1 MIQQL
6 KKIAEQHKDNPEE
19 FFNSFF
25 KLYEPKFFSKDTLLE
40 GLAEFSSP
48 MKEIIAVHQAWGMIG
63 NDSFENYLSQTDEQF
78 DECVRLGLCLLE
90 REKCYQGLLKARE
103 LFKQNNEEIPED
115 EEPRLFFQF
124 YEPLEDFES
133 IAGTYLLEHLNHCR

>member
-25 KLYEPKFFSKDTLLE
+25 ELYDPKFFSKDTLLA

-48 MKEIIAVHQAWGMIG
+48 IKELIAAHQAWGMIG
-63 NDSFENYLSQTDEQF
+63 SSSFDNYLAQVDEQF
-78 DECVRLGLCLLE
+78 DECVRLGLCLLK
-90 REKCYQGLLKARE
+90 REKCFQGLLEARE
-103 LFKQNNEEIPED
+103 LFKQNEDEIPED
-115 EEPRLFFQF
+115 EEARLFFLF

-133 IAGTYLLEHLNHCR
+133 IAGTYLLEHLKQCQ

>member
-6 KKIAEQHKDNPEE
+6 KKIAEQHKNNPEE

-25 KLYEPKFFSKDTLLE
+25 ELYEPKFFSKDTLLE

-48 MKEIIAVHQAWGMIG
+48 IKEIIAAHQAWGMIG
-63 NDSFENYLSQTDEQF
+63 SDGFENYLAQVDKQF
-78 DECVRLGLCLLE
+78 DEYVRLGLCFLGKE
-90 REKCYQGLLKARE
+90 QCYQGLLEARD
-103 LFKQNNEEIPED
+103 LFKQNDDEIPED
-115 EEPRLFFQF
+115 DEPRLFFLF

-133 IAGTYLLEHLNHCR
+133 IAGSYLLEHLQHCQ